1 MSKRVWVS
9 WETHRRNQTTSKALG
24 AKLFELDYYKASSLM
39 RYLRATITTVFL
51 LVRERPS
58 LIFVQNPS
66 MLLAVLALQFGR
78 LFRTSVIVD
87 GHNAGLYPFDGK
99 KYWANQLA
107 RHIMRSAAL
116 TIVTNSGLAEYVKK
130 NGGRP
135 AVLPDPLPTF
145 IFKQRATPL
154 KGRVNILFICTWA
167 SDEPYMEMMTAAAY
181 LDKSIC
187 IYITGNSKGRETAF
201 GKPLPENIVLTGYV
215 AEEEYVHLLH
225 AVDIII
231 DLTTRDNCLVCGAY
245 EAIAVEKPLILSDT
259 PAIREYFSHGV
270 LYTDNTALDI
280 ARQIHDC
287 LERIEEIQNQV
298 KQFKQDLITQWECIR
313 RDLQITIQSLEKRV

>member
-24 AKLFELDYYKASSLM
+24 AKLFELDYKASSLM
-39 RYLRATITTVFL
+39 RYLRATIATVFL
-51 LVRERPS
+51 LLKERPN

-78 LFRTSVIVD
+78 LSRTPVIVD
-87 GHNAGLYPFDGK
+87 GHNAGLRPFDGK
-99 KYWANQLA
+99 KPWANQLA
-107 RHIMRSAAL
+107 RHIIRSAAL
-116 TIVTNSGLAEYVKK
+116 TIVTNSGLAEYVKE
-130 NGGRP
+130 NGGRS
-135 AVLPDPLPTF
+135 AVLPDPLPNF
-145 IFKQRATPL
+145 IFKPRLAPL
-154 KGRVNILFICTWA
+154 KGKVNILFICTWA
-167 SDEPYMEMMTAAAY
+167 SDEPYIEMITAAAY
-181 LDKSIC
+181 VDKSTC
-187 IYITGNSKGRETAF
+187 IYITGNSKGREAAF

-215 AEEEYVHLLH
+215 AEEEYVRLLH
-225 AVDIII
+225 TVDIII

-270 LYTDNTALDI
+270 LYTNNTALDI
-280 ARQIHDC
+280 AQQIHDC
-287 LERIEEIQNQV
+287 VARIEEIRNEV
-298 KQFKQDLITQWECIR
+298 KQFKRDLTTRWEYIK